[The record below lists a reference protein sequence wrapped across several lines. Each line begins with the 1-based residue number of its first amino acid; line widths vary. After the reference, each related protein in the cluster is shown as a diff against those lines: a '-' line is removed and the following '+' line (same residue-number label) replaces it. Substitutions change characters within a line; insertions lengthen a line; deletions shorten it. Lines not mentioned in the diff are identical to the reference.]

1 MVGSGWDR
9 LVGFDVS
16 SDTLSTTKF
25 GKSPYDL
32 SQSCVVNIYLD
43 GLQNCMSAA

>member
-1 MVGSGWDR
+1 MIGHGWDR

-16 SDTLSTTKF
+16 TDGFSTVKF

-32 SQSCVVNIYLD
+32 S
-43 GLQNCMSAA
+43 